1 MLRLSLILALIIAI
15 LAVVFALQNAHP
27 ITIQFLFWQI
37 QGSLA
42 LVVLLTAALG
52 AVVGLLVSV
61 PNVIRRNRRITHQKH
76 RIEELQA
83 SLDQQIALSRA
94 TPTQQQPEQRF

>member
-15 LAVVFALQNAHP
+15 LAIVFALQNAHVT
-27 ITIQFLFWQI
+27 TIQFLLWQI

-42 LVVLLTAALG
+42 LVVLLTATLG
-52 AVVGLLVSV
+52 AIVGLLVSV
-61 PNVIRRNRRITHQKH
+61 PSVIRRNRRIAHQKQ

-83 SLDQQIALSRA
+83 SLDQEMALSRS
-94 TPTQQQPEQRF
+94 TPRQQQPEQRL